1 MNRQSERVLT
11 YMRTN
16 GSITTLQ
23 AYEDLGI
30 TRLSARI
37 WDLRDAGHVI
47 SATRKTVP
55 TRTGEKATVCVYRLV
70 G

>member
-1 MNRQSERVLT
+1 MNKQSERVLT

-37 WDLRDAGHVI
+37 YDLRDAGHVI
-47 SATRKTVP
+47 SATKKTVP
-55 TRTGEKATVCVYRLV
+55 TRTGKATVCVYRLV
-70 G
+70 S

>member
-1 MNRQSERVLT
+1 MNRQSERVLS
-11 YMRTN
+11 YMRAN

-23 AYEDLGI
+23 AFENLGV

-37 WDLRDAGHVI
+37 WDIRHDGHLV
-47 SATRKTVP
+47 SASHRTVLNRHGE
-55 TRTGEKATVCVYRLV
+55 RTSVCVYRLV